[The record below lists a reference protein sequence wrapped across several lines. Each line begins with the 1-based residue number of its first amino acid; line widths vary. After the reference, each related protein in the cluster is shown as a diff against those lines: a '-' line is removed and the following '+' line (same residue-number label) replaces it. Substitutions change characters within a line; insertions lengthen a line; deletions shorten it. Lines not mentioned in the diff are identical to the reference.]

1 MELMKLSCEE
11 YTDFM
16 NDQKNSSFYQTVEY
30 ARFLEELGFECDYI
44 GLKNKYNVTKAAS
57 LIAYK
62 KIDGNNTYGYAPYG
76 FIIDYNDI
84 AFIKDLNKALKDYYK
99 KQNMIFIKINPNII
113 ISKLNKSTN
122 KFEENENIKIKSC
135 LKKAKYVEL
144 MNNKFFEAII
154 PKYRPIVD
162 LKNFAYRS
170 LDKNVRNKISKC
182 YRKGLS
188 IEKVGIEGIET
199 LYPLIKNKKN
209 KNINYYTNLYH
220 SFEKAKKID
229 VFLVAINFKEYLINM
244 KDEYQKELNYNG
256 KLMDIIKSNP
266 SEKNLDYKMQSDK
279 NLLVIKNNIME
290 ATNGLS
296 NEEKKYIAGGIIIK
310 YKDTINIIE
319 TGYDKKYKGCNA
331 NYFLH
336 YKLMEYYKYNYNFM
350 DLNGFSGDLN
360 YGSKYYGLN
369 NFKLGFKA
377 DIFESIGEYDLVFN
391 SHLYKRLISSGK
403 LAQAIKKDL

>member
-44 GLKNKYNVTKAAS
+44 GLKNKFNVTKAAS

-84 AFIKDLNKALKDYYK
+84 TFIKDFNKALKDYYK

-113 ISKLNKSTN
+113 ISKLNKSSN
-122 KFEENENIKIKSC
+122 KFEENENIKIKNC

-209 KNINYYTNLYH
+209 KSINYYNNLYH

-229 VFLVAINFKEYLINM
+229 VFLVVINFKEYLINM
-244 KDEYQKELNYNG
+244 KDEYQKELDNNG
-256 KLMDIIKSNP
+256 KLMQLIKGNP

-319 TGYDKKYKGCNA
+319 TGYDKKYKDCNA

-391 SHLYKRLISSGK
+391 PYLYRHLISSGK

>member
-1 MELMKLSCEE
+1 MELVKLSCEE

-16 NDQKNSSFYQTVEY
+16 NDQSNGSLYQTIEY
-30 ARFLEELGFECDYI
+30 ARFLEELGFECDFI
-44 GLKNKYNVTKAAS
+44 GLKNNYQVTKSAS

-62 KIDGNNTYGYAPYG
+62 KIDGNYTYGYAPYG
-76 FIIDYNDI
+76 FVIDYNDVNLL
-84 AFIKDLNKALKDYYK
+84 KDFNKALKEYYK

-113 ISKLNKSTN
+113 ISKLNKNIN
-122 KFEENENIKIKSC
+122 KFEPNQNFKIKDC
-135 LKKAKYVEL
+135 IKKAKYVEL
-144 MNNKFFEAII
+144 LNNKFFEALI

-199 LYPLIKNKKN
+199 LYPLIKNKKH
-209 KNINYYTNLYH
+209 KNIDYYLNLYH
-220 SFEKAKKID
+220 SFETVKKID
-229 VFLVAINFKEYLINM
+229 IFLVAINFKEFLINM
-244 KDEYQKELNYNG
+244 KDEYQKELICNG
-256 KLMDIIKSNP
+256 KLMELIKNNP

-296 NEEKKYIAGGIIIK
+296 LEEKKYIAGGIIIK

-319 TGYDKKYKGCNA
+319 TGYDKKYKDCNA

-336 YKLMEYYKYNYNFM
+336 YKLMEYYKYNYKFM
-350 DLNGFSGDLN
+350 DLNGFSGDLD

-391 SHLYKRLISSGK
+391 SHIYKHLISSGK
-403 LAQAIKKDL
+403 LAQTMKKDL